1 MQTILYMKVHRVL
14 VEAVINALEQIFIEG
29 KYADK
34 VIERTF
40 KANPKW
46 GSRDRAYI
54 AENVYEIV
62 RWWRLINFVGDN
74 KESNINKGSLWHL
87 FGVWQVLKGAEYP
100 AWTEFK
106 NVNSTIIA
114 KRKEEAQKDIAISQ
128 SIPDWLNELGKS
140 QLGDAWPNEITALN
154 KTADFIIRT
163 NTLKTTRTNLLQEL
177 AKVDIKAEPLS
188 DYPDAIRI
196 VKRANLF
203 STQLFKAGMF
213 EVQDASSQKVAAF
226 LDVKPGMHVIDACAG
241 AGGKTLHLSSLM
253 QSKGR
258 IISMDTEAW
267 KLDELKKRAKRAG
280 AQNIET
286 RVIDN
291 KTISKLKNSADRVLL
306 DVPCS
311 GLGVIK
317 RNPDA
322 KWKLKP
328 EFINNIIQTQ
338 QQILSEY
345 SEMVKPGAYL
355 VYATCSILPAENN
368 HQVELFLKNNSNFE
382 LIKQEVVSSFST
394 GFDGFYMALLKK
406 NKN

>member
-1 MQTILYMKVHRVL
+1 MKVHRVL
-14 VEAVINALEQIFIEG
+14 VEAVINALEQIFMEG

-34 VIERTF
+34 VIERIF

-54 AENVYEIV
+54 AENVYEMV

-74 KESNINKGSLWHL
+74 NESNINKGSLWHL

-106 NVNSTIIA
+106 NVNPSTIA
-114 KRKEEAQKDIAISQ
+114 KHKEEAQKDIAISQ
-128 SIPDWLNELGKS
+128 SIPDWLNDLGRS
-140 QLGDAWPNEITALN
+140 QLGDAWPKEITALN

-163 NTLKTTRTNLLQEL
+163 NTLKTTRANLLKEL
-177 AKVDIKAEPLS
+177 AKLDIKAEQLA

-203 STQLFKAGMF
+203 STPLFKAGMF

-286 RVIDN
+286 RVIDD
-291 KTISKLKNSADRVLL
+291 KTINKLKNSADRVLL

-338 QQILSEY
+338 QHILAEY
-345 SEMVKPGAYL
+345 SQMVKPGGYL
-355 VYATCSILPAENN
+355 VYATCSILPSENN
-368 HQVELFLKNNSNFE
+368 QQVELFLKNNSNFE
-382 LIKQEVVSSFST
+382 LVKQEVVSPLLS
-394 GFDGFYMALLKK
+394 GFDGFFMALLKK
-406 NKN
+406 N

>member
-1 MQTILYMKVHRVL
+1 MKVHRVL
-14 VEAVINALEQIFIEG
+14 VEAVINALEQIFIES

-34 VIERTF
+34 VIERIF

-54 AENVYEIV
+54 AENVYEMV
-62 RWWRLINFVGDN
+62 RWWRLINFLGDN
-74 KESNINKGSLWHL
+74 NESNINKGSLWHL

-106 NVNSTIIA
+106 NVNPATIA
-114 KRKEEAQKDIAISQ
+114 KRKDEALKDIAISQ

-140 QLGDAWPNEITALN
+140 QLGDSWPNEITALN

-163 NTLKTTRTNLLQEL
+163 NTLKTTRANLLKEL
-177 AKVDIKAEPLS
+177 AKLDVKAEPLV

-196 VKRANLF
+196 TKRANLF
-203 STQLFKAGMF
+203 STPLFRAGMF

-226 LDVKPGMHVIDACAG
+226 LNVQPGMHVIDACAG

-291 KTISKLKNSADRVLL
+291 NTISKLKNSADRVLL

-338 QQILSEY
+338 QHILAEY
-345 SEMVKPGAYL
+345 SQMVKPGGYL
-355 VYATCSILPAENN
+355 VYATCSILPSENN
-368 HQVELFLKNNSNFE
+368 QQVELFLKNSTSFE
-382 LIKQEVVSSFST
+382 LLKQEIVSPFSS
-394 GFDGFYMALLKK
+394 GFDGFFMALLKK
-406 NKN
+406 TKN

>member
-1 MQTILYMKVHRVL
+1 MKVHRVL
-14 VEAVINALEQIFIEG
+14 VEAVINALEQIFMEG

-34 VIERTF
+34 VIERIF

-54 AENVYEIV
+54 AENVYEMV

-74 KESNINKGSLWHL
+74 NESNINKGSLWHL

-106 NVNSTIIA
+106 NVNPSTIA
-114 KRKEEAQKDIAISQ
+114 KHKEEAQKDIAISQ
-128 SIPDWLNELGKS
+128 SIPDWLNDLGRS
-140 QLGDAWPNEITALN
+140 QLGDAWPKEITALN

-163 NTLKTTRTNLLQEL
+163 NTLKTTRANLLKEL
-177 AKVDIKAEPLS
+177 AKLDIKAEQLA

-203 STQLFKAGMF
+203 STPLFKAGMF

-286 RVIDN
+286 RVIDD
-291 KTISKLKNSADRVLL
+291 KTINKLKNSADRVLL

-338 QQILSEY
+338 QHILAEY
-345 SEMVKPGAYL
+345 SQMVKPGGYL
-355 VYATCSILPAENN
+355 VYATCSILPSENN
-368 HQVELFLKNNSNFE
+368 QQVELFLKNNSNFE
-382 LIKQEVVSSFST
+382 LVKQEVVSPLLS
-394 GFDGFYMALLKK
+394 GFDGFFMALLKK
-406 NKN
+406 TKN

>member
-1 MQTILYMKVHRVL
+1 MKVHRVL
-14 VEAVINALEQIFIEG
+14 VEAVINALEQIFIES

-34 VIERTF
+34 VIERIF

-54 AENVYEIV
+54 AENVYEMV
-62 RWWRLINFVGDN
+62 RWWRLINFLGDN
-74 KESNINKGSLWHL
+74 NESNINKGSLWHL

-106 NVNSTIIA
+106 NVNPSTIS
-114 KRKEEAQKDIAISQ
+114 KRKDEALKDIAISQ

-140 QLGDAWPNEITALN
+140 QLGDSWPNEITALN

-163 NTLKTTRTNLLQEL
+163 NTLKTTRANLLKEL
-177 AKVDIKAEPLS
+177 AKLDVKAEPLV

-196 VKRANLF
+196 TKRANLF
-203 STQLFKAGMF
+203 STPLFRAGMF

-226 LDVKPGMHVIDACAG
+226 LNVQPGMHVIDACAG

-291 KTISKLKNSADRVLL
+291 NTISKLKNSADRVLL

-338 QQILSEY
+338 QHILAEY
-345 SEMVKPGAYL
+345 SQMVKPGGYL
-355 VYATCSILPAENN
+355 VYATCSILPSENN
-368 HQVELFLKNNSNFE
+368 QQVELFLKNNTSFE
-382 LIKQEVVSSFST
+382 LLKQEIVSPFSS
-394 GFDGFYMALLKK
+394 GFDGFFMALLKK
-406 NKN
+406 TKN

>member
-1 MQTILYMKVHRVL
+1 MKVHRVL
-14 VEAVINALEQIFIEG
+14 VEAVINALEQIFMEG

-34 VIERTF
+34 VIERIF

-54 AENVYEIV
+54 AENVYEMV

-74 KESNINKGSLWHL
+74 NESNINKGSLWHL

-106 NVNSTIIA
+106 NVNPSTIA
-114 KRKEEAQKDIAISQ
+114 KHKEEAQKDIAISQ
-128 SIPDWLNELGKS
+128 SIPDWLNDLGRS
-140 QLGDAWPNEITALN
+140 QLGDAWPKEITALN

-163 NTLKTTRTNLLQEL
+163 NTLKTTRANLLKEL
-177 AKVDIKAEPLS
+177 AKLDIKAEQLA

-203 STQLFKAGMF
+203 STPLFKAGMF

-286 RVIDN
+286 RVIDI

-345 SEMVKPGAYL
+345 SEMVKPGGYL

-368 HQVELFLKNNSNFE
+368 QQVELFLKNNSDFE
-382 LIKQEVVSSFST
+382 LIKQEVVSPFST
-394 GFDGFYMALLKK
+394 GFDGFFMALLKK
-406 NKN
+406 TKN

>member
-1 MQTILYMKVHRVL
+1 MKVHRVL

-46 GSRDRAYI
+46 GSRDRSYI
-54 AENVYEIV
+54 AENTYEMV

-74 KESNINKGSLWHL
+74 KESKINKGSLWHL

-100 AWTEFK
+100 VWTEFK
-106 NVNSTIIA
+106 NVNPTIIA

-140 QLGDAWPNEITALN
+140 QLGDAWPNEIAALN

-163 NTLKTTRTNLLQEL
+163 NTLKITRANLLKEL
-177 AKVDIKAEPLS
+177 VKLDIKVEPLT

-267 KLDELKKRAKRAG
+267 KLDELRKRAKRAG

-286 RVIDN
+286 RVIDD

-311 GLGVIK
+311 GLGVIR

-328 EFINNIIQTQ
+328 EFINNIMQTQ
-338 QQILSEY
+338 QQILGEY
-345 SEMVKPGAYL
+345 SEMVKPGGYL
-355 VYATCSILPAENN
+355 VYATCSILPSENN
-368 HQVELFLKNNSNFE
+368 HQVEQFLKNNSIFE
-382 LIKQEVVSSFST
+382 LVKQEIVSPFSC
-394 GFDGFYMALLKK
+394 GFDGFFMALLKK
-406 NKN
+406 TRN

>member
-1 MQTILYMKVHRVL
+1 MKVHRVL
-14 VEAVINALEQIFIEG
+14 VEAVINALEQIFIES

-34 VIERTF
+34 VIERIF
-40 KANPKW
+40 KANSKW

-54 AENVYEIV
+54 AENVYEMV
-62 RWWRLINFVGDN
+62 RWWRLINFLGDN
-74 KESNINKGSLWHL
+74 NESNINKGSLWHL

-106 NVNSTIIA
+106 NVNPSTIS
-114 KRKEEAQKDIAISQ
+114 KRKDEALKDIAISQ

-140 QLGDAWPNEITALN
+140 QLGDSWPNEITALN

-163 NTLKTTRTNLLQEL
+163 NTLKTTRANLLKEL
-177 AKVDIKAEPLS
+177 AKLDVKAEPLV

-196 VKRANLF
+196 TKRANLF
-203 STQLFKAGMF
+203 STPLFRAGMF

-226 LDVKPGMHVIDACAG
+226 LNVQPGMHVIDACAG

-338 QQILSEY
+338 QHILAEY
-345 SEMVKPGAYL
+345 SQMVKPGGYL
-355 VYATCSILPAENN
+355 VYATCSILPSENN
-368 HQVELFLKNNSNFE
+368 QQVELFLKNNTSFE
-382 LIKQEVVSSFST
+382 LLKQEIVSPFSS
-394 GFDGFYMALLKK
+394 GFDGFFMALLKK
-406 NKN
+406 TKN

>member
-1 MQTILYMKVHRVL
+1 MKVHRVL
-14 VEAVINALEQIFIEG
+14 VEAVINALEQIFIES

-34 VIERTF
+34 VIERIF

-54 AENVYEIV
+54 AENVYEMV
-62 RWWRLINFVGDN
+62 RWWRLINFLGDN
-74 KESNINKGSLWHL
+74 NESNINKGSLWHL

-106 NVNSTIIA
+106 NVNPATIA
-114 KRKEEAQKDIAISQ
+114 KRKDEALKDIAISQ

-140 QLGDAWPNEITALN
+140 QLGDSWPNEITALN

-163 NTLKTTRTNLLQEL
+163 NTLKTTRANLLKEL
-177 AKVDIKAEPLS
+177 AKLDVKAEPLV

-196 VKRANLF
+196 TKRANLF
-203 STQLFKAGMF
+203 STPLFRAGMF

-226 LDVKPGMHVIDACAG
+226 LNVQPGMHVIDACAG

-286 RVIDN
+286 RVIDYN
-291 KTISKLKNSADRVLL
+291 TISKLKNSADRVLL

-338 QQILSEY
+338 QHILAEY
-345 SEMVKPGAYL
+345 SQMVKPGGYL
-355 VYATCSILPAENN
+355 VYATCSILPSENN
-368 HQVELFLKNNSNFE
+368 QQVELFLKNNTSFE
-382 LIKQEVVSSFST
+382 LLKQEIVSPFSS
-394 GFDGFYMALLKK
+394 GFDGFFMALLKK
-406 NKN
+406 TKN

>member
-1 MQTILYMKVHRVL
+1 MKVHRVL
-14 VEAVINALEQIFIEG
+14 VEAIINALEQIFIEG

-34 VIERTF
+34 VIERIF

-54 AENVYEIV
+54 AENIYEMV
-62 RWWRLINFVGDN
+62 RWWRLVNFVADN
-74 KESNINKGSLWHL
+74 NESNINKGSLWHL

-106 NVNSTIIA
+106 NVNPTIIA
-114 KRKEEAQKDIAISQ
+114 KRKEESQKDIAISQ
-128 SIPDWLNELGKS
+128 SIPNWLNELGKS
-140 QLGDAWPNEITALN
+140 QLGDAWPNEIKALN

-177 AKVDIKAEPLS
+177 AKLNIKAEPLA
-188 DYPDAIRI
+188 DYPDAIRML
-196 VKRANLF
+196 KRANLF
-203 STQLFKAGMF
+203 SSPLFKAGMF

-267 KLDELKKRAKRAG
+267 KLDELKKRAKRSG

-286 RVIDN
+286 RVIDS

-322 KWKLKP
+322 KWKLKS

-338 QQILSEY
+338 QQILGEY
-345 SEMVKPGAYL
+345 SQMVKHGGYL
-355 VYATCSILPAENN
+355 VYATCSILPSENN
-368 HQVELFLKNNSNFE
+368 QQVELFLKNNSNFE
-382 LIKQEVVSSFST
+382 LIKQEVVSPFSS
-394 GFDGFYMALLKK
+394 GFDGFFMALLKK
-406 NKN
+406 TKN

>member
-1 MQTILYMKVHRVL
+1 MKVHRVL
-14 VEAVINALEQIFIEG
+14 VEAVINALEQIFIES

-34 VIERTF
+34 VIERIF
-40 KANPKW
+40 KANSKW

-54 AENVYEIV
+54 AENVYEMV
-62 RWWRLINFVGDN
+62 RWWRLINFLGDN
-74 KESNINKGSLWHL
+74 NESNINKGSLWHL

-106 NVNSTIIA
+106 NVNPSTIS
-114 KRKEEAQKDIAISQ
+114 KRKDEALKDIAISQ

-140 QLGDAWPNEITALN
+140 QLGDSWPNEITALN

-163 NTLKTTRTNLLQEL
+163 NTLKTTRANLLKEL
-177 AKVDIKAEPLS
+177 AKLDVKAEPLV

-196 VKRANLF
+196 TKRANLF
-203 STQLFKAGMF
+203 STPLFRAGMF

-226 LDVKPGMHVIDACAG
+226 LNVQPGMHVIDACAG

-291 KTISKLKNSADRVLL
+291 NTISKLKNSADRVLL

-338 QQILSEY
+338 QHILAEY
-345 SEMVKPGAYL
+345 SQMVKPGGYL
-355 VYATCSILPAENN
+355 VYATCSILPSENN
-368 HQVELFLKNNSNFE
+368 QQVELFLKNNTSFE
-382 LIKQEVVSSFST
+382 LLKQEIVSPFSS
-394 GFDGFYMALLKK
+394 GFDGFFMALLKK
-406 NKN
+406 TKN